1 LRGWGAGEKNE
12 LSIGWV
18 SSSWGT
24 FRSSVMNPSA
34 WKDGA
39 GRRDEAGAWGVG
51 EA

>member
-39 GRRDEAGAWGVG
+39 GRREEAGAWGVK